1 MIYDVHFILI
11 MIIMHADSS
20 KLYFLIFI
28 LSCRLTVM
36 L

>member
-11 MIIMHADSS
+11 MIMHADGSN
-20 KLYFLIFI
+20 LYFLIFL